1 MYWSRPELVP
11 DDRGRI
17 LPKFTDSY
25 LSAAF
30 FDSVTTAVKAIAIWD
45 YILNLLQLYED

>member
-1 MYWSRPELVP
+1 VLNQAVNTAYWGRAELVP

-17 LPKFTDSY
+17 LPVITDRH

-30 FDSVTTAVKAIAIWD
+30 FDSVTTAVKTVAI
-45 YILNLLQLYED
+45 